1 MTTLKTILGM
11 SAIVMLVGCQVK
23 PSDGPLTRLSG
34 SEIKALFVG
43 KTVESF
49 NVISGSSSF
58 TYYAANGQIQQERYW
73 EERKGIWKVN
83 NKDEICLSMEGKEF
97 RCRGIYREG
106 DKIYKYRLSDT
117 GQLEKVIRYRQ
128 FIDGNT
134 L

>member
-23 PSDGPLTRLSG
+23 PSDGPLTRLNG
-34 SEIKALFVG
+34 PEIKALFVG

-58 TYYAANGQIQQERYW
+58 TYYSENGQIQQERYW

-106 DKIYKYRLSDT
+106 DKIYKYRLSDA

>member
-1 MTTLKTILGM
+1 MTTLKTILGL
-11 SAIVMLVGCQVK
+11 STVVMLVGCQVK
-23 PSDGPLTRLSG
+23 PSDEPLTQLNG

-73 EERKGIWKVN
+73 EERKGVWKVN

-106 DKIYKYRLSDT
+106 DKIYKYRLSDA

>member
-23 PSDGPLTRLSG
+23 PSDEPLTRLTG

-58 TYYAANGQIQQERYW
+58 TYYAANGQVQQERYW
-73 EERKGIWKVN
+73 AERKGVWNVN
-83 NKDEICLSMEGKEF
+83 SKDEICLSMQGKEP
-97 RCRGIYREG
+97 RCRGIYRKG
-106 DKIYKYRLSDT
+106 DKIYKYRLGDA